1 MSSALSATGKWL
13 EREFNAA
20 WPAFLFFLAGFLIEL
35 SIIKL
40 AVEKYSV
47 EVTAVPTAIVAAL
60 LAAKAVLLIDE
71 TPLERTLH
79 QYRRVIAVLVK
90 TTLYGLGT
98 LILGYLER
106 IFEAWHQLGN
116 LGDAFTGVLDNA
128 NEYRL
133 LAWVLGI
140 SVIFAVYFALFEIG
154 ERMGK
159 GALWSLFFEPPSR

>member
-20 WPAFLFFLAGFLIEL
+20 WPVFLFFLAGFLIEL
-35 SIIKL
+35 LIIKL
-40 AVEKYSV
+40 AVEKFSV

-60 LAAKAVLLIDE
+60 LAAKAVLVLDE
-71 TPLERTLH
+71 TPLERSLQQH
-79 QYRRVIAVLVK
+79 RRVIAVAVK

-106 IFEAWHQLGN
+106 LFEAWHRLGSF
-116 LGDAFTGVLDNA
+116 GRAFTAVLDNA

-140 SVIFAVYFALFEIG
+140 SVIFASYFALFEIS

-159 GALWSLFFEPPSR
+159 GALWSLFFEPPPR